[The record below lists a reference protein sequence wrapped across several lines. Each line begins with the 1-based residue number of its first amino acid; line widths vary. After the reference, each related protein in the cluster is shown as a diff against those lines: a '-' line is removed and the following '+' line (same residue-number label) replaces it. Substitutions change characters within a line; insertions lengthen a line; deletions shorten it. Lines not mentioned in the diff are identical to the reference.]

1 MERSTSTSSGE
12 IVDIS
17 AAAWQRS
24 TKCEQGACVEVAG
37 LGENVGLRNST
48 LPEVTISFPVATW
61 REFIAGVH
69 AGEFDRQPA

>member
-1 MERSTSTSSGE
+1 MERSTSTASGE

-24 TKCEQGACVEVAG
+24 TKCEQGACVEVSG

-48 LPEVTISFPVATW
+48 LPDVTISFPAVTW
-61 REFIAGVH
+61 RDFIAGVR
-69 AGEFDRQPA
+69 AGEFDRQTA